1 MVDLRAYV
9 FLDSLQPQFASFQA
23 TISKG
28 YLPKVGQASL
38 FLEIAPGMAINH
50 ILDVALKA
58 TDVTPGM
65 QIVERHYGMLEL
77 HSDSQADVRQAGQAI
92 LDALGLQEKDRHK
105 PRVVSNEVVRHL
117 EDTQTML
124 INRFRHGNMILAG
137 QTLFVLEV
145 EPAAYAALAANEAEK
160 AADINILE
168 VRAVGSFGRVY
179 IGGEDRDVVVAH
191 AAATPAIKAVT
202 GRTKKKYFHRF
213 TRAQGPIREE
223 QSDVRSIRNDRMPE
237 FSGHGRGGRRNGQG
251 GQGRARELRK
261 NRWRLHNRG
270 RAGRRRRRP
279 GGM

>member
-9 FLDSLQPQFASFQA
+9 ILDSLQPQFASFQA

-38 FLEIAPGMAINH
+38 FVEIAPGMAINH
-50 ILDVALKA
+50 LTDIALKS

-65 QIVERHYGMLEL
+65 QIVERHFGMLEV

-92 LDALGLQEKDRHK
+92 LDSLGLKEQDRLK

-117 EDTQTML
+117 EDTQSML
-124 INRFRHGNMILAG
+124 INRMRHGNMILSG

-160 AADINILE
+160 AANINILE

-179 IGGEDRDVVVAH
+179 IGGEEEDVEVAH
-191 AAATPAIKAVT
+191 DAAVQAINSVT
-202 GRTKKKYFHRF
+202 GKNTKK
-213 TRAQGPIREE
+213 
-223 QSDVRSIRNDRMPE
+223 
-237 FSGHGRGGRRNGQG
+237 
-251 GQGRARELRK
+251 
-261 NRWRLHNRG
+261 
-270 RAGRRRRRP
+270 
-279 GGM
+279 

>member
-9 FLDSLQPQFASFQA
+9 ILDSLQPQFASFQA

-38 FLEIAPGMAINH
+38 FVEIAPGMAINH
-50 ILDVALKA
+50 LTDIALKS

-65 QIVERHYGMLEL
+65 QIVERHYGMLEV

-92 LDALGLQEKDRHK
+92 LDSLGVKERDRHK
-105 PRVVSNEVVRHL
+105 PRVVSNEIVRRID
-117 EDTQTML
+117 DTQSML
-124 INRFRHGNMILAG
+124 INRMRHGNMILSG

-179 IGGEDRDVVVAH
+179 IGGEEKDVVVAH
-191 AAATPAIKAVT
+191 DTAVQAIKSVT
-202 GRTKKKYFHRF
+202 GKTKK
-213 TRAQGPIREE
+213 
-223 QSDVRSIRNDRMPE
+223 
-237 FSGHGRGGRRNGQG
+237 
-251 GQGRARELRK
+251 
-261 NRWRLHNRG
+261 
-270 RAGRRRRRP
+270 
-279 GGM
+279 